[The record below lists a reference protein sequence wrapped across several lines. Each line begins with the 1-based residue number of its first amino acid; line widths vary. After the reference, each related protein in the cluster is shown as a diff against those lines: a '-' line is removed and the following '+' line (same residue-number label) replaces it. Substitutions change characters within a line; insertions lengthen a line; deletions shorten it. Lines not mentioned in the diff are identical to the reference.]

1 MSTVCEAWLTPAFN
15 GAGDSTGVLTVAA
28 GAAAVA
34 SGVLTVAAGATAAAS
49 GALAVA
55 AGAGAEA
62 GAGVVASGVLTVAE
76 GAAAAGVLPTAAHCS
91 EIIFSSVTAKP
102 LSAVP
107 ELSAP
112 FALRPASL
120 TSWPSCGLRSTL
132 LVVILKI

>member
-1 MSTVCEAWLTPAFN
+1 MSTVCEALLTPAFG

-28 GAAAVA
+28 GAAA
-34 SGVLTVAAGATAAAS
+34 AAS

-55 AGAGAEA
+55 AGAA
-62 GAGVVASGVLTVAE
+62 AGVVASGVLTVAE

-91 EIIFSSVTAKP
+91 EIMFSSVTAKL

-107 ELSAP
+107 ELTAP
-112 FALRPASL
+112 FALCPASL